1 MSEST
6 YWDKSEF
13 GFFETLED
21 EDKLLYL
28 YDLMIGEFAY
38 MEIHNEM
45 EEQDAEELD
54 LEKLRRAA
62 EFFESLDD
70 GDENDDSDSW
80 DYETDRKEVKVT
92 FEDGEDC
99 DMIKITGPTLDVLL
113 KVASDLVMNGMVL
126 MDKKITFTKY
136 KPWDTI
142 LTYKLIGQ
150 TPPISLN

>member
-1 MSEST
+1 MDELID
-6 YWDKSEF
+6 WDKSEC

-28 YDLMIGEFAY
+28 YDLMIGEFSY
-38 MEIHNEM
+38 MEIHNELESLD
-45 EEQDAEELD
+45 EEERDLEEL
-54 LEKLRRAA
+54 LRAA
-62 EFFESLDD
+62 EQAEGYRD
-70 GDENDDSDSW
+70 DDSDAW
-80 DYETDRKEVKVT
+80 NFETDRNQIKVT
-92 FEDGEDC
+92 FEDGVDC

-113 KVASDLVMNGMVL
+113 KVASDLVMNGMIL

>member
-6 YWDKSEF
+6 YWDESEF

-28 YDLMIGEFAY
+28 YDLMIGEFSY

-45 EEQDAEELD
+45 EALDDEERDLEEL
-54 LEKLRRAA
+54 LRAA
-62 EFFESLDD
+62 EQAEGIEDD
-70 GDENDDSDSW
+70 DTWNF
-80 DYETDRKEVKVT
+80 ETDRKLVKVT
-92 FEDGEDC
+92 FEDGVDC

-113 KVASDLVMNGMVL
+113 KVASDLVMNGMIL

-136 KPWDTI
+136 KPWNTI

-150 TPPISLN
+150 APPISLN